1 MSRWRRWWPGSADG
15 LGYIRRVDKLPRYR
29 TGKPALDQQIAD
41 LIDEAA
47 LTSDTDLTFE
57 MVVSALRLGLEDVDR
72 ADLKLVNAALKE
84 LRYAFHVFAPYRGIP
99 KCTIFGSARIKPG
112 DPAYECAKQFGA
124 QMAERDW
131 MVMTGAGPGIMAA
144 GLEGAGAENSFGIN
158 IMLPFEAS
166 ANEVIADDPKLINF
180 RYFFTRKVTFMKESQ
195 GYAILPGGFG
205 TMDEAFELL
214 TLMQTGKTFLA
225 PVVLLDPVGSTYWER
240 WRQFVVDELLGDGL
254 ISEADMD
261 LIHITNSVADAADEI
276 SRFYRNYHSS
286 RAVGQ
291 RLVMRMHNE
300 LSDDTLATLNAEF
313 GDIIEEGQIERI
325 DVTDSEL
332 RDGDNVDLHRI
343 AFRFNR
349 HGYARLRALVDAIN
363 A

>member
-1 MSRWRRWWPGSADG
+1 
-15 LGYIRRVDKLPRYR
+15 
-29 TGKPALDQQIAD
+29 
-41 LIDEAA
+41 
-47 LTSDTDLTFE
+47 

-240 WRQFVVDELLGDGL
+240 WRQFVVDELLGDDRRR
-254 ISEADMD
+254 ADRTHRRHRFRTPGCRQRGPAPHRVP
-261 LIHITNSVADAADEI
+261 IQSARVRPAAPARRRDQRVI
-276 SRFYRNYHSS
+276 
-286 RAVGQ
+286 RAC
-291 RLVMRMHNE
+291 
-300 LSDDTLATLNAEF
+300 SD
-313 GDIIEEGQIERI
+313 R
-325 DVTDSEL
+325 
-332 RDGDNVDLHRI
+332 
-343 AFRFNR
+343 
-349 HGYARLRALVDAIN
+349 
-363 A
+363 

>member
-1 MSRWRRWWPGSADG
+1 MNR
-15 LGYIRRVDKLPRYR
+15 LPRYR
-29 TGKPALDQQIAD
+29 TGRPELDGQIVD
-41 LIDEAA
+41 LIEAA
-47 LTSDTDLTFE
+47 DMHSDVDLTFE
-57 MVVSALRLGLEDVDR
+57 MVVSALRMGLEDVDR

-99 KCTIFGSARIKPG
+99 KCTIFGSARIKPD
-112 DPAYECAKQFGA
+112 DPAYETARSFGA
-124 QMAERDW
+124 AMAERDW

-158 IMLPFEAS
+158 IMLPFEAT

-180 RYFFTRKVTFMKESQ
+180 RYFFTRKVTFMKESH

-240 WRQFVVDELLGDGL
+240 WRDFITDELLGDGL
-254 ISEADMD
+254 ISEADLD
-261 LIHITNSVADAADEI
+261 LVHITNSVEDAAEEVVH
-276 SRFYRNYHSS
+276 FYRTYHSA

-291 RLVMRMHNE
+291 RLVLRLKRE
-300 LSDDTLATLNAEF
+300 VSDDELRTLNAEF
-313 GDIIEEGQIERI
+313 GDIIEDGDIQRI
-325 DVTDSEL
+325 GATDSEI
-332 RDGDNVDLHRI
+332 RDGDHVDLHRI
-343 AFRFNR
+343 AFRFDR
-349 HGYARLRALVDAIN
+349 HGHARLRLLVDALN
-363 A
+363 DATP

>member
-1 MSRWRRWWPGSADG
+1 MER
-15 LGYIRRVDKLPRYR
+15 LPRYR
-29 TGKPALDQQIAD
+29 TGKPDLDDAIAALVDTAD
-41 LIDEAA
+41 LREDP
-47 LTSDTDLTFE
+47 DLVFE
-57 MVVSALRLGLEDVDR
+57 MVVSSLRMGLEDAGR

-84 LRYAFHVFAPYRGIP
+84 LRYAFHVFGPYRGIP

-112 DPAYECAKQFGA
+112 DPAYESAKEFGRE
-124 QMAERDW
+124 MADRDW

-166 ANEVIADDPKLINF
+166 ANEIIADDPKLINF
-180 RYFFTRKVTFMKESQ
+180 RYFFTRKVTFMKEST

-240 WRQFVVDELLGDGL
+240 WRAFVVDELLGDGL
-254 ISEADMD
+254 ISEADMG
-261 LIHITNSVADAADEI
+261 LVHITNSVEDAADHV
-276 SRFYRNYHSS
+276 SNFYRNYHSS

-291 RLVMRMHNE
+291 RLVIRTKQQISDVE
-300 LSDDTLATLNAEF
+300 LGGLNSEF
-313 GDIIEEGQIERI
+313 ADIIEEGRIERI
-325 DVTDSEL
+325 DATDSEI
-332 RDGDNVDLHRI
+332 RDNDNLDLHRI

-349 HGYARLRALVDAIN
+349 HGYARLRKMIDHLN
-363 A
+363 AV

>member
-1 MSRWRRWWPGSADG
+1 MCWPDSRHQLD
-15 LGYIRRVDKLPRYR
+15 YIQAVDKLPRYR
-29 TGKPALDQQIAD
+29 TGKPALDAKIAE
-41 LIDEAA
+41 LIDQAA
-47 LTSDTDLTFE
+47 LQSDTDLTFE
-57 MVVSALRLGLEDVDR
+57 MMVSAIRLGLEDVDR

-112 DPAYECAKQFGA
+112 DPAYECAKDFGA
-124 QMAERDW
+124 AMADRDW

-214 TLMQTGKTFLA
+214 TLMQTGKSFLA

-254 ISEADMD
+254 ISEADMG
-261 LIHITNSVADAADEI
+261 LVHITNSVTEAADEI

-291 RLVMRMHNE
+291 RLVIRMKRE
-300 LSDDTLATLNAEF
+300 LSNDELSALNNEF
-313 GDIIEEGQIERI
+313 GDIIEDGAIERI
-325 DVTDSEL
+325 EATDSEM
-332 RDGDNVDLHRI
+332 RDDDHLDLHRI
-343 AFRFNR
+343 AFRFDR
-349 HGYARLRALVDAIN
+349 HGHARLRLLVDAIN